1 MKADDQLDLQLDTDA
16 GGQDVELEGQEGQQD
31 DQQGQQG
38 SAEAQG
44 QQEQGSEHA
53 QELEAVSEAVQ
64 RRISKLTARM
74 REAERREQAAIEYA
88 RGLQSTAQ
96 QLQQKLTQTDYSRLN
111 EAKTRMETQAA
122 TLKQIIRKA
131 REEGDID
138 TETEA
143 QERLTGLMMEQRQ
156 VAAYL
161 QQAPAQ
167 QAAQQEQQQAY
178 QPPQQPQQAYQQP
191 QQPVRQAP
199 KVSPKAEDWAAKN
212 TWFGQD
218 RVMTYAAWGIHQTL
232 VEQEGIDPE
241 SDEYYTELDNRLR
254 NEFPQRFKTEN
265 RQQRSAP
272 AVAPAARASGVS
284 SARKTVR
291 LSPSQVAIAK
301 KLGVPLEEYA
311 KYVKD

>member
-1 MKADDQLDLQLDTDA
+1 MSNTNQMDLELDVSGD
-16 GGQDVELEGQEGQQD
+16 GQDVQIDGEAIHETENDNASAHAD
-31 DQQGQQG
+31 DAAPAANGDNA
-38 SAEAQG
+38 S
-44 QQEQGSEHA
+44 
-53 QELEAVSEAVQ
+53 ELEAVSDAVQ
-64 RRISKLTARM
+64 KRISKLTARM

-88 RGLQSTAQ
+88 RGMQSTAQ

-111 EAKTRMETQAA
+111 EAKTRMDTQAA
-122 TLKQIIRKA
+122 QLKQILRKA
-131 REEGDID
+131 REEGDMD

-143 QERLTGLMMEQRQ
+143 QERLTTLLMEQRQ
-156 VAAYL
+156 VAEYL

-167 QAAQQEQQQAY
+167 QAQQQA
-178 QPPQQPQQAYQQP
+178 QQSYQQP
-191 QQPVRQAP
+191 QQQAQKP
-199 KVSPKAEDWAAKN
+199 QQQAQQPRKASPKAEQWAAEN

-218 RVMTYAAWGIHQTL
+218 RVMTYAAWGVHQTL
-232 VEQEGIDPE
+232 IEQEGVDPE
-241 SDEYYTELDNRLR
+241 SDEYYTELNKRMR
-254 NEFPQRFKTEN
+254 EEFPNRFKTEPN

-272 AVAPAARASGVS
+272 AVAAASRSSGVS

>member
-1 MKADDQLDLQLDTDA
+1 MSNPNQMDLELDVS
-16 GGQDVELEGQEGQQD
+16 GEGQDVQIDGEDTHETED
-31 DQQGQQG
+31 NNA
-38 SAEAQG
+38 SAAQAEDNAPAASG
-44 QQEQGSEHA
+44 DNAS
-53 QELEAVSEAVQ
+53 ELEAVSDAVQ
-64 RRISKLTARM
+64 KRISKLTARM

-88 RGLQSTAQ
+88 RGMQSTAN
-96 QLQQKLTQTDYSRLN
+96 QLQQQLTQTDYSRLN
-111 EAKTRMETQAA
+111 EAKTRMDTQAA
-122 TLKQIIRKA
+122 QLKQILRKA

-143 QERLTGLMMEQRQ
+143 QERLTNLLLEQRQ

-167 QAAQQEQQQAY
+167 QAAQRPVQQQQQVVQQQA
-178 QPPQQPQQAYQQP
+178 
-191 QQPVRQAP
+191 AP
-199 KVSPKAEDWAAKN
+199 KKPKASPKAEQWAEENK
-212 TWFGQD
+212 WFGQD
-218 RVMTYAAWGIHQTL
+218 RVMTYAAWGVHQTL
-232 VEQEGIDPE
+232 IEQEGIDPE
-241 SDEYYTELDNRLR
+241 SDEYYTELNKRMR
-254 NEFPQRFKTEN
+254 EEFPNRFKSEPN

-272 AVAPAARASGVS
+272 AVAAASRSSGVS

>member
-1 MKADDQLDLQLDTDA
+1 MSNPNQMDLELDVS
-16 GGQDVELEGQEGQQD
+16 GEGQDVQIDGEDTHETEDNNAAAAQ
-31 DQQGQQG
+31 
-38 SAEAQG
+38 AEDNAPAASG
-44 QQEQGSEHA
+44 DNAS
-53 QELEAVSEAVQ
+53 ELEAVSDAVQ
-64 RRISKLTARM
+64 KRISKLTARM

-88 RGLQSTAQ
+88 RGMQSTAN
-96 QLQQKLTQTDYSRLN
+96 QLQQQLTQTDYSRLN
-111 EAKTRMETQAA
+111 EAKTRMDTQAA
-122 TLKQIIRKA
+122 QLKQILRKA

-143 QERLTGLMMEQRQ
+143 QERLTNLLLEQRQ

-167 QAAQQEQQQAY
+167 QAAQRPAQQQQQVVQQQA
-178 QPPQQPQQAYQQP
+178 
-191 QQPVRQAP
+191 AP
-199 KVSPKAEDWAAKN
+199 KKPKASPKAEQWAEENK
-212 TWFGQD
+212 WFGQD
-218 RVMTYAAWGIHQTL
+218 RVMTYAAWGVHQTL
-232 VEQEGIDPE
+232 IEQEGIDPE
-241 SDEYYTELDNRLR
+241 SDEYYTELNKRMRD
-254 NEFPQRFKTEN
+254 EFPNRFKSEPN

-272 AVAPAARASGVS
+272 AVAAASRSSGVS

>member
-1 MKADDQLDLQLDTDA
+1 MSNPNQMDLELDVS
-16 GGQDVELEGQEGQQD
+16 GEGQDVQIDGEGTHETEGNNTATAQ
-31 DQQGQQG
+31 
-38 SAEAQG
+38 AEDNAPAASG
-44 QQEQGSEHA
+44 DNAS
-53 QELEAVSEAVQ
+53 ELEAVSDAVQ
-64 RRISKLTARM
+64 KRISKLTARM

-88 RGLQSTAQ
+88 RGMQSTAN
-96 QLQQKLTQTDYSRLN
+96 QLQQQLTQTDYSRLN
-111 EAKTRMETQAA
+111 EAKTRMDTQAA
-122 TLKQIIRKA
+122 QLKQILRKA

-143 QERLTGLMMEQRQ
+143 QERLTNLLLEQRQ

-167 QAAQQEQQQAY
+167 QAAQRPAQQQQQVVQQQA
-178 QPPQQPQQAYQQP
+178 
-191 QQPVRQAP
+191 AP
-199 KVSPKAEDWAAKN
+199 KKPKASPKAEQWAEENK
-212 TWFGQD
+212 WFGQD
-218 RVMTYAAWGIHQTL
+218 RVMTYAAWGVHQTL
-232 VEQEGIDPE
+232 IEQEGIDPE
-241 SDEYYTELDNRLR
+241 SDEYYTELNKRMRD
-254 NEFPQRFKTEN
+254 EFPNRFKSEPN

-272 AVAPAARASGVS
+272 AVAAASRSSGVS

>member
-1 MKADDQLDLQLDTDA
+1 MRSDDQLDLELDVSSGGEDIQVDEQEGA
-16 GGQDVELEGQEGQQD
+16 GAPEVHQELEN
-31 DQQGQQG
+31 
-38 SAEAQG
+38 
-44 QQEQGSEHA
+44 EQGGNAKGGEHA
-53 QELEAVSEAVQ
+53 QELEAVSDAVQ
-64 RRISKLTARM
+64 KRISKLTARM
-74 REAERREQAAIEYA
+74 REAERREQAAVEYA
-88 RGLQSTAQ
+88 RGLQNTTQ

-111 EAKTRMETQAA
+111 EAKTRMDTQAV
-122 TLKQIIRKA
+122 TLKQILRKA

-143 QERLTGLMMEQRQ
+143 QERLTTLLMEQRQ

-167 QAAQQEQQQAY
+167 QAQQQAQQEVQQPQQQAY
-178 QPPQQPQQAYQQP
+178 QPPQQQAP
-191 QQPVRQAP
+191 ARQPVKA
-199 KVSPKAEDWAAKN
+199 SPKAEKWAQEN
-212 TWFGQD
+212 SWFGQD
-218 RVMTYAAWGIHQTL
+218 RVMTYAAWGVHQTL

-241 SDEYYTELDNRLR
+241 SDEYYTELDSRLR
-254 NEFPQRFKTEN
+254 AEFPQRFKNEPT

-272 AVAPAARASGVS
+272 AVAPASRSSGVS

-291 LSPSQVAIAK
+291 LTPSQVAIAK

>member
-1 MKADDQLDLQLDTDA
+1 MNQSDQLDLELDVSG
-16 GGQDVELEGQEGQQD
+16 GGQDVQIEGGDTHETEDNSTPASSPAADAQPQGD
-31 DQQGQQG
+31 D
-38 SAEAQG
+38 
-44 QQEQGSEHA
+44 HA
-53 QELEAVSEAVQ
+53 NELEAVSDAVQ
-64 RRISKLTARM
+64 KRISKLTARM
-74 REAERREQAAIEYA
+74 REAERREQAAVEYA
-88 RGLQSTAQ
+88 RGLQNTTQ
-96 QLQQKLTQTDYSRLN
+96 ELQQKLTQTDYSRLN

-122 TLKQIIRKA
+122 TLKQILRKA

-143 QERLTGLMMEQRQ
+143 QERLTNLLLEQRQ

-167 QAAQQEQQQAY
+167 QRQPQQAAQQQTY
-178 QPPQQPQQAYQQP
+178 QQPQQAAP
-191 QQPVRQAP
+191 QKP
-199 KVSPKAEDWAAKN
+199 KASPKAEQWAADN
-212 TWFGQD
+212 QWFGQD
-218 RVMTYAAWGIHQTL
+218 RVMTYAAWGVHQTL

-241 SDEYYTELDNRLR
+241 SDEYYTELNKRMR
-254 NEFPQRFKTEN
+254 EEFPNRFKTEPN

-272 AVAPAARASGVS
+272 AVAAASRSSGVS
-284 SARKTVR
+284 SARRTVK

>member
-1 MKADDQLDLQLDTDA
+1 
-16 GGQDVELEGQEGQQD
+16 
-31 DQQGQQG
+31 
-38 SAEAQG
+38 
-44 QQEQGSEHA
+44 
-53 QELEAVSEAVQ
+53 
-64 RRISKLTARM
+64 M

-88 RGLQSTAQ
+88 RGMQSTAN
-96 QLQQKLTQTDYSRLN
+96 QLQQQLTQTDYSRLN
-111 EAKTRMETQAA
+111 EAKTRMDTQAA
-122 TLKQIIRKA
+122 QLKQILRKA

-143 QERLTGLMMEQRQ
+143 QERLTNLLLEQRQ

-167 QAAQQEQQQAY
+167 QAAQRPAQQQQQVVQQQA
-178 QPPQQPQQAYQQP
+178 
-191 QQPVRQAP
+191 AP
-199 KVSPKAEDWAAKN
+199 KKPKASPKAEQWAEENK
-212 TWFGQD
+212 WFGQD
-218 RVMTYAAWGIHQTL
+218 RVMTYAAWGVHQTL
-232 VEQEGIDPE
+232 IEQEGIDPE
-241 SDEYYTELDNRLR
+241 SDEYYTELNKRMRD
-254 NEFPQRFKTEN
+254 EFPNRFKSEPN

-272 AVAPAARASGVS
+272 AVAAASRSSGVS

>member
-1 MKADDQLDLQLDTDA
+1 MRSDDQLDLELDVSS
-16 GGQDVELEGQEGQQD
+16 GGEDIQVDDQEGADTPEGHQD
-31 DQQGQQG
+31 PESGQTEG
-38 SAEAQG
+38 ADKG
-44 QQEQGSEHA
+44 GEHA
-53 QELEAVSEAVQ
+53 QELEAVSDAVQ

-74 REAERREQAAIEYA
+74 REAERREQAAVEYA
-88 RGLQSTAQ
+88 RGLQNTTQ

-111 EAKTRMETQAA
+111 EAKTRMDTQAV
-122 TLKQIIRKA
+122 TLKQILKKA

-143 QERLTGLMMEQRQ
+143 QERLTTLLMEQRQ

-167 QAAQQEQQQAY
+167 QAQQQGQQQA
-178 QPPQQPQQAYQQP
+178 QQPQQQAYQQP
-191 QQPVRQAP
+191 QQQAP
-199 KVSPKAEDWAAKN
+199 ARQPAKASPKAEKWAQN
-212 TWFGQD
+212 NSWFGQD
-218 RVMTYAAWGIHQTL
+218 RVMTYAAWGVHQTL

-241 SDEYYTELDNRLR
+241 SDEYYTELDSRLR
-254 NEFPQRFKTEN
+254 AEFPQRFKNEPN

-272 AVAPAARASGVS
+272 AVAPASRSSGVS

-291 LSPSQVAIAK
+291 LTPSQVAIAK

>member
-1 MKADDQLDLQLDTDA
+1 MKPDDQLDLELDTDA
-16 GGQDVELEGQEGQQD
+16 GGQDIQLEGDEGQQD
-31 DQQGQQG
+31 ADNGAQ
-38 SAEAQG
+38 EAQG
-44 QQEQGSEHA
+44 QQEQHEQGSEHA
-53 QELEAVSEAVQ
+53 QELEAVSDAVQ

-88 RGLQSTAQ
+88 RGLQNTTQ
-96 QLQQKLTQTDYSRLN
+96 QLQQQLTQTDYSRLN
-111 EAKTRMETQAA
+111 EAKTRMETQAS

-143 QERLTGLMMEQRQ
+143 QERLTTLLMEQRQ

-167 QAAQQEQQQAY
+167 QAAQQAY
-178 QPPQQPQQAYQQP
+178 QPAPQQAQQPQQAYQQP
-191 QQPVRQAP
+191 VRQQP
-199 KVSPKAEDWAAKN
+199 KVSPKAEEWASKN
-212 TWFGQD
+212 SWFGQD

-232 VEQEGIDPE
+232 VEQEGVDPE
-241 SDEYYTELDNRLR
+241 SDEYYTELDRRLR
-254 NEFPQRFKTEN
+254 NEFPQRFKTDN

-291 LSPSQVAIAK
+291 LTPSQVAIAK

>member
-1 MKADDQLDLQLDTDA
+1 MRSDDQLDLELDVSS
-16 GGQDVELEGQEGQQD
+16 GGEDIQVEDQEGADTPEGHQD
-31 DQQGQQG
+31 PENGQGEG
-38 SAEAQG
+38 ADKG
-44 QQEQGSEHA
+44 GEHA
-53 QELEAVSEAVQ
+53 QELEAVSDAVQ

-74 REAERREQAAIEYA
+74 REAERREQAAVEYA
-88 RGLQSTAQ
+88 RGLQNTTQ

-111 EAKTRMETQAA
+111 EAKTRMDTQAV
-122 TLKQIIRKA
+122 TLKQILKKA

-143 QERLTGLMMEQRQ
+143 QERLTTLLMEQRQ

-167 QAAQQEQQQAY
+167 Q
-178 QPPQQPQQAYQQP
+178 PQQPQQQAYQQP
-191 QQPVRQAP
+191 QQQAP
-199 KVSPKAEDWAAKN
+199 ARQPAKASPKAEKWAQN
-212 TWFGQD
+212 NSWFGQD
-218 RVMTYAAWGIHQTL
+218 RVMTYAAWGVHQTL

-241 SDEYYTELDNRLR
+241 SDEYYTELDSRLR
-254 NEFPQRFKTEN
+254 AEFPQRFKNEPN

-272 AVAPAARASGVS
+272 AVAPASRSSGVS

-291 LSPSQVAIAK
+291 LTPSQVAIAK

>member
-1 MKADDQLDLQLDTDA
+1 MNQSDQIELELDVSG
-16 GGQDVELEGQEGQQD
+16 GGQDVQVDAGNTHDTED
-31 DQQGQQG
+31 N
-38 SAEAQG
+38 SAQG
-44 QQEQGSEHA
+44 NKPAADTQSQGGEHA
-53 QELEAVSEAVQ
+53 SELEAVSDAVQ
-64 RRISKLTARM
+64 KRISKLTARM
-74 REAERREQAAIEYA
+74 REAERREQAAVEYA
-88 RGLQSTAQ
+88 RGLQNTTQ

-122 TLKQIIRKA
+122 ALKQILRKA

-143 QERLTGLMMEQRQ
+143 QERLTTLLMEQRQ
-156 VAAYL
+156 VASYL

-167 QAAQQEQQQAY
+167 QAAVR
-178 QPPQQPQQAYQQP
+178 QQPQQVQQV
-191 QQPVRQAP
+191 QQAP
-199 KVSPKAEDWAAKN
+199 KKPKASPKAEQWADENK
-212 TWFGQD
+212 WFGQD
-218 RVMTYAAWGIHQTL
+218 RVMTYAAWGVHQTL

-241 SDEYYTELDNRLR
+241 SDEYYTELNKRMRD
-254 NEFPQRFKTEN
+254 EFPNRFKSEPN

-272 AVAPAARASGVS
+272 AVAAASRSSGVS
-284 SARKTVR
+284 SARRTVK